1 MTTLLNLLLLASH
14 VASGLL
20 EEAAAAAAR
29 TALGHLAR
37 APPAAAAMATSAEH
51 LTARF
56 RSWRLKAPKEHA
68 SARARRPRSRFLSR
82 SRLKEATTAPFPAA
96 LAALGPRMSAPCL
109 RCLRMI
115 RDAINVLYSSTPSV
129 PNYKS
134 FQEFWRVKPS

>member
-20 EEAAAAAAR
+20 EEAA
-29 TALGHLAR
+29 
-37 APPAAAAMATSAEH
+37 AAAAMATSAEH

-96 LAALGPRMSAPCL
+96 LAALGPRMSAP
-109 RCLRMI
+109 
-115 RDAINVLYSSTPSV
+115 
-129 PNYKS
+129 
-134 FQEFWRVKPS
+134 